1 MLNTNK
7 ILADVL
13 SRVWPE
19 RVPIFLFGSL
29 IKGFIWKLE
38 KNCVYLCSFVL
49 LYNIWNFKKTTTK
62 LHFFKYFVGVFL
74 FVCLLGFFCNTWRL
88 KWSSKEMKVLA
99 VVHSCPKHNL
109 CNGNTSAGCA
119 HLYWWLSFCRI
130 GHRCI
135 DSADDAAWKWARGTP
150 PFASPRAAQ
159 FQLEHR
165 TRFRMVSF
173 DTRSMTSQGLPA

>member
-1 MLNTNK
+1 MFTCAVLFCFTISE
-7 ILADVL
+7 ILKKQQQNY
-13 SRVWPE
+13 
-19 RVPIFLFGSL
+19 IFWSILWAFS
-29 IKGFIWKLE
+29 
-38 KNCVYLCSFVL
+38 C
-49 LYNIWNFKKTTTK
+49 
-62 LHFFKYFVGVFL
+62 L
-74 FVCLLGFFCNTWRL
+74 FVRGFCNTWRL

-173 DTRSMTSQGLPA
+173 DTRSMTSQGLPALGNWYNAMY